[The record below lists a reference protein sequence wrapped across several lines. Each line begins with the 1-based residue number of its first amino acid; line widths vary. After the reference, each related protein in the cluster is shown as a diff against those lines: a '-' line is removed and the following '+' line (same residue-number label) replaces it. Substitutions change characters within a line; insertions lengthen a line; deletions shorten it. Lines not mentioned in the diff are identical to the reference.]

1 MLVRD
6 FHVAFDQPA
15 PDEPTH
21 PDEPTRALR
30 ARLILEEAAEVIGA
44 LNDWPQ
50 ATVDA
55 LQQEWGVALTNL
67 VTISGSWGELEID
80 LAALTKELADLR
92 YVTEGAAVALG
103 LPLDEAYEI
112 VHASNMS
119 KLGEDGRPIKDEG
132 GKALKGPN
140 YWQAEPRIRELLLRD
155 AEDRLAAAYGENSG
169 Y

>member
-1 MLVRD
+1 MIVRD
-6 FHVAFDQPA
+6 FHEAFDQPA
-15 PDEPTH
+15 PDEPTQ
-21 PDEPTRALR
+21 PDEATRALR
-30 ARLILEEAAEVIGA
+30 GRLVLEEAVEVIGA
-44 LNDWPQ
+44 LNNLPDEVVLDLRARVGEAAQQTLLLFAGWP
-50 ATVDA
+50 
-55 LQQEWGVALTNL
+55 
-67 VTISGSWGELEID
+67 GEPID
-80 LAALTKELADLR
+80 LAAVTKELADLR

-119 KLGEDGRPIKDEG
+119 KLGEDGRPIKDDG

-155 AEDRLAAAYGENSG
+155 AQDRLAAAYGENSG